1 MNERLLQLVRAEKE
15 TVIKYGTYD
24 LVDKI
29 YVGGFEQTVENTYS
43 EQEEVYEGQADDYMM
58 QVESDNTSENMD
70 DVVNQIM
77 TSNFRTGIS
86 QSEVDAFLAGMVV

>member
-29 YVGGFEQTVENTYS
+29 YVGGSAQTVEDTFS
-43 EQEEVYEGQADDYMM
+43 EQGDVYADQVDDYMM
-58 QVESDNTSENMD
+58 QVEPDNTSDDMD

-77 TSNFRTGIS
+77 TSNFRTGMS